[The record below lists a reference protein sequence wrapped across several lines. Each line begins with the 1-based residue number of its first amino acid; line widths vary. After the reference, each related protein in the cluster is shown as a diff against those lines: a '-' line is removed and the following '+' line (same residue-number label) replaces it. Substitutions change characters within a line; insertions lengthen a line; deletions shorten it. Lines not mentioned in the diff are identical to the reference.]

1 MGASV
6 SSSANT
12 SSSSL
17 SMDES
22 KVASVAVEG
31 CPVKG
36 REGAQLKKEEEGKND
51 ACPVRYKHP
60 LQYNVMLFYI
70 CYIPHS
76 MLIT

>member
-36 REGAQLKKEEEGKND
+36 REGNQLRKEEEGQND

-60 LQYNVMLFYI
+60 LQYNVIYLYI
-70 CYIPHS
+70 YYSHYS
-76 MLIT
+76 V